1 MEPLPMKAS
10 ENRSRYA
17 NDLTDMESVLI
28 APLIPPAKRG
38 GNKSR
43 VEMRSVIDGLMSVRK
58 ERRLRLSPNY
68 LDMLPS
74 TDIQAPALMR
84 VGDE

>member
-1 MEPLPMKAS
+1 MWTGK
-10 ENRSRYA
+10 NRSRYA
-17 NDLTDMESVLI
+17 SDLTDTEPGLI

-38 GNKSR
+38 RNKRR
-43 VEMRSVIDGLMSVRK
+43 VEMRSVIDGLMYVLK
-58 ERRLRLSPNY
+58 ERRLRFSPNY
-68 LDMLPS
+68 LDMPPS